1 MWLSLELTS
10 VALSDLPV
18 GSFIDNQDTISSVVR
33 NKPSMWSSLI
43 GSALNSLVRAYPITY
58 M

>member
-1 MWLSLELTS
+1 MWLSLEFTS
-10 VALSDLPV
+10 VASSDLPV

-33 NKPSMWSSLI
+33 NKTSMWSSLI
-43 GSALNSLVRAYPITY
+43 RSALNLLVRAYPITN